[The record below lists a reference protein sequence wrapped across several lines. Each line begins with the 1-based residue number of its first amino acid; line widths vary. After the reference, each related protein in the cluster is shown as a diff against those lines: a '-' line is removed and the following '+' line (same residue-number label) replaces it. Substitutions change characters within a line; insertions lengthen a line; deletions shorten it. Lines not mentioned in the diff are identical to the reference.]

1 MKKAASTTKRTTSK
15 KPKTEGLG
23 VIGELDRYLFGEGR
37 HYQLYHKLGAHP
49 YTYRGQ
55 DGYYFAVWAPHA
67 AAVSLV
73 GDFNAW
79 NPDATPM
86 KPVADS
92 GIYELFVPGLGVGQL
107 YKFAITTHTGTILF
121 KADPYAFSAEYR
133 PGTASVT
140 ADIRGFKWND
150 SKWMEL
156 RAGTDPVKAP
166 ISIYEV
172 HLGSWKKKNRPEKDG
187 YYTYKEAAAEL
198 GMSDDQIVWKYKIAE
213 GGVTADAAED
223 LVGQG
228 CNLIISNSYG
238 HQTYMEEEAEK
249 YPDINFV
256 AMTGDF
262 AAISDLD
269 NFYNAFTA
277 VYQSRYVSGVVAGMK
292 VKDLVESGT
301 LTPETQPDSFTA
313 DGKVKIG
320 YVGAYNY
327 AEVVSGYTAF
337 FLGVQSVYPDV
348 QMEVMYTNSWF
359 DIDKEGAAA
368 EALIA
373 NGAVIIGQHADSTG
387 APAATQKL
395 KDSGKIC
402 YSIGYNIDML
412 DTAPTAAL
420 TSATNVWKVY
430 YKELFE
436 GAQAGSIPQD
446 WCKGY
451 EDGAVAITDLGP
463 EVADGTAEK
472 VAEVEAALK
481 DGSLHVFDTS
491 KFTVDGAEVTTAP
504 IDLTYYD
511 FSTGSPVAV
520 YQGETKEA
528 ISDGYFHEG
537 ELRAAPTFALR
548 IDGIIEDADPVA

>member
-1 MKKAASTTKRTTSK
+1 MKKLMGILLAASMVFSLAACGSTADTAASSAAGTTATAEGSSDSDNQAPDVKVGAIILGDE
-15 KPKTEGLG
+15 TEG
-23 VIGELDRYLFGEGR
+23 YSA
-37 HYQLYHKLGAHP
+37 AHI
-49 YTYRGQ
+49 
-55 DGYYFAVWAPHA
+55 
-67 AAVSLV
+67 
-73 GDFNAW
+73 N
-79 NPDATPM
+79 
-86 KPVADS
+86 
-92 GIYELFVPGLGVGQL
+92 GI
-107 YKFAITTHTGTILF
+107 
-121 KADPYAFSAEYR
+121 
-133 PGTASVT
+133 
-140 ADIRGFKWND
+140 
-150 SKWMEL
+150 
-156 RAGTDPVKAP
+156 
-166 ISIYEV
+166 
-172 HLGSWKKKNRPEKDG
+172 
-187 YYTYKEAAAEL
+187 KEAAAEL
-198 GMSDDQIVWKYKIAE
+198 GMSDDQIVWKYKIPE
-213 GGVTADAAED
+213 GGKTADAAED

-238 HQTYMEEEAEK
+238 HQTYMVEEAEK
-249 YPDINFV
+249 YPDVNFV

-262 AAISDLD
+262 AANSDLD

-292 VKDLVESGT
+292 VKELVESGT

-348 QMEVMYTNSWF
+348 EMEVMYTNSWF

-373 NGAVIIGQHADSTG
+373 NGAVIIGQHADST
-387 APAATQKL
+387 
-395 KDSGKIC
+395 
-402 YSIGYNIDML
+402 
-412 DTAPTAAL
+412 
-420 TSATNVWKVY
+420 ATNVWKVY

-463 EVADGTAEK
+463 ECADGTAEK

-491 KFTVDGAEVTTAP
+491 KFTVGGETVTTAP
-504 IDLTYYD
+504 VDLTYYD
-511 FSTGSPVAV
+511 YSTGSPVAV

-537 ELRAAPTFALR
+537 ELRAAPTFSLR

>member
-1 MKKAASTTKRTTSK
+1 MKKLMGILLAASMVFSLAACGSTADTAASSAAGTTATAEGSSNNQAPDVKVGAIILGDE
-15 KPKTEGLG
+15 TEG
-23 VIGELDRYLFGEGR
+23 YSA
-37 HYQLYHKLGAHP
+37 AHI
-49 YTYRGQ
+49 
-55 DGYYFAVWAPHA
+55 
-67 AAVSLV
+67 
-73 GDFNAW
+73 N
-79 NPDATPM
+79 
-86 KPVADS
+86 
-92 GIYELFVPGLGVGQL
+92 GI
-107 YKFAITTHTGTILF
+107 
-121 KADPYAFSAEYR
+121 
-133 PGTASVT
+133 
-140 ADIRGFKWND
+140 
-150 SKWMEL
+150 
-156 RAGTDPVKAP
+156 
-166 ISIYEV
+166 
-172 HLGSWKKKNRPEKDG
+172 
-187 YYTYKEAAAEL
+187 KEAAAEL

-249 YPDINFV
+249 YPDVNFV

-262 AAISDLD
+262 AAISGLD

-292 VKDLVESGT
+292 VKELVESGT

-387 APAATQKL
+387 APQACQEAL
-395 KDSGKIC
+395 KSGTTV

-412 DTAPTAAL
+412 ATAPDAAL
-420 TSATNVWKVY
+420 TSATNNWGVY
-430 YKELFE
+430 YTL
-436 GAQAGSIPQD
+436 
-446 WCKGY
+446 
-451 EDGAVAITDLGP
+451 
-463 EVADGTAEK
+463 
-472 VAEVEAALK
+472 
-481 DGSLHVFDTS
+481 SLIH
-491 KFTVDGAEVTTAP
+491 
-504 IDLTYYD
+504 I
-511 FSTGSPVAV
+511 
-520 YQGETKEA
+520 
-528 ISDGYFHEG
+528 
-537 ELRAAPTFALR
+537 
-548 IDGIIEDADPVA
+548 

>member
-1 MKKAASTTKRTTSK
+1 MLKRNVSVAVAAALALSLAACGSTADTAASSAAGTTATAEGSSNNQAPDVKVGAIILGDE
-15 KPKTEGLG
+15 TEG
-23 VIGELDRYLFGEGR
+23 YSA
-37 HYQLYHKLGAHP
+37 AHI
-49 YTYRGQ
+49 
-55 DGYYFAVWAPHA
+55 
-67 AAVSLV
+67 
-73 GDFNAW
+73 N
-79 NPDATPM
+79 
-86 KPVADS
+86 
-92 GIYELFVPGLGVGQL
+92 GI
-107 YKFAITTHTGTILF
+107 
-121 KADPYAFSAEYR
+121 
-133 PGTASVT
+133 
-140 ADIRGFKWND
+140 
-150 SKWMEL
+150 
-156 RAGTDPVKAP
+156 
-166 ISIYEV
+166 
-172 HLGSWKKKNRPEKDG
+172 
-187 YYTYKEAAAEL
+187 KEAAAEL

-269 NFYNAFTA
+269 NFYNAFTS

-292 VKDLVESGT
+292 VKELVESGT

-327 AEVVSGYTAF
+327 AE
-337 FLGVQSVYPDV
+337 V

-436 GAQAGSIPQD
+436 GAQAGNIPQD

>member
-1 MKKAASTTKRTTSK
+1 MKKLLGIVLSAAMLLSMAACGSTAASSAAADSTADAATATDAAASDLKVGVITIGDE
-15 KPKTEGLG
+15 TEG
-23 VIGELDRYLFGEGR
+23 YTA
-37 HYQLYHKLGAHP
+37 AHIN
-49 YTYRGQ
+49 GIK
-55 DGYYFAVWAPHA
+55 A
-67 AAVSLV
+67 AAQ
-73 GDFNAW
+73 
-79 NPDATPM
+79 
-86 KPVADS
+86 K
-92 GIYELFVPGLGVGQL
+92 
-107 YKFAITTHTGTILF
+107 
-121 KADPYAFSAEYR
+121 
-133 PGTASVT
+133 
-140 ADIRGFKWND
+140 
-150 SKWMEL
+150 
-156 RAGTDPVKAP
+156 
-166 ISIYEV
+166 
-172 HLGSWKKKNRPEKDG
+172 
-187 YYTYKEAAAEL
+187 L
-198 GMSDDQIVWKYKIAE
+198 GMSDSQIVWKYKVPEGAE
-213 GGVTADAAED
+213 CSDAAED

-228 CNLIISNSYG
+228 CNLVVSNSYG
-238 HQTYMEEEAEK
+238 HQTYIVEEAEK
-249 YPDINFV
+249 YPDVTFV
-256 AMTGDF
+256 SMTGDF
-262 AAISDLD
+262 AALTGLD
-269 NFYNAFTA
+269 NFKNAFTN
-277 VYQSRYVSGVVAGMK
+277 VYESRYVAGVVAGMK
-292 VKDLVESGT
+292 LQELVESGT
-301 LTPETQPDSFTA
+301 LTPETQPNSFTA

-348 QMEVMYTNSWF
+348 EMEVMYTNSWF

-412 DTAPTAAL
+412 ATAPTAAL

-451 EDGAVAITDLGP
+451 EDGAVSITDLGP
-463 EVADGTAEK
+463 ECADGTAEK

-491 KFTVDGAEVTTAP
+491 KFTVGGETVTTAP
-504 IDLTYYD
+504 VDLTYYD
-511 FSTGSPVAV
+511 YSTGSPVAV

-537 ELRAAPTFALR
+537 ELRAAPTFSLR